1 VGTSRGDAWFG
12 WLAFG
17 LCLTAGVFWS
27 LFAGEQFIA
36 PPGRQGDDVF
46 YENIGWQ
53 LSQGRGLR
61 VDFSDRDWQQ
71 AYRRVNLEGQYDW
84 VLNFKQRGD
93 SAAWSP
99 GLPCLVAG
107 VYLLSDRD
115 FLLVRLAVMV
125 LMAAACGWL
134 LFEVSRRVG
143 RLAAALGLAT
153 LVLDRFIWQTSGEFM
168 PEGPTAA
175 AATALCGGAWLLG
188 SAVRPNTTPARAGS
202 LAAGILFGLAS
213 LLGASW
219 GVWLVIIAGGMVGS
233 VAWRMLSGH
242 WARDRNSTGIAKLM
256 LAFLL
261 GGLLVAAPSWAR
273 NCLVTAGFAP
283 FGTGGSM
290 GIVGGYC
297 DGALANF
304 GNLDVSAVRRL
315 KEQALAE
322 VDVRG
327 MSLGQQEYLIGI
339 QSLAAA
345 REWATSNWTKLPQ
358 LFGMRIVSHLG
369 FYGQPIA
376 LQVVNGLILFG
387 AGLGCWSLRRSLGFW
402 VGLLALL
409 SLATAALTWTQY
421 GRCSIPLRPL
431 LHVTC
436 GVGTVYFWSGILRR
450 LGFGAISR

>member
-1 VGTSRGDAWFG
+1 MATSRGDTWFG

-27 LFAGEQFIA
+27 VLSGEA
-36 PPGRQGDDVF
+36 LLDPPGRQGDDVF
-46 YENIGWQ
+46 FENIGWQ
-53 LSQGRGLR
+53 ISQGQGLR
-61 VDFSDRDWQQ
+61 VDFTDRDWQQ
-71 AYRRVNLEGQYDW
+71 AYRRVNLEGQHDW
-84 VLNFKQRGD
+84 ILNFRQQGVT
-93 SAAWSP
+93 AAWSP

-115 FLLVRLAVMV
+115 FLLVRLAIMV

-134 LFEVSRRVG
+134 LLEVARRAG
-143 RLAAALGLAT
+143 WLAAGIGLAT
-153 LVLDRFIWQTSGEFM
+153 LLLDRFVWQTAGEFM
-168 PEGPTAA
+168 PEGLMAA
-175 AATALCGGAWLLG
+175 AATMLCGGAWLLG
-188 SAVRPNTTPARAGS
+188 SEADPDSIWTRLGCFAVG
-202 LAAGILFGLAS
+202 LLFGLAT

-219 GVWLVIIAGGMVGS
+219 GVWLLALTVGLVGWSAVSLLWGRLARAVNRGGVLKMKV
-233 VAWRMLSGH
+233 
-242 WARDRNSTGIAKLM
+242 
-256 LAFLL
+256 AFLL
-261 GGLLVAAPSWAR
+261 GALLVAAPFWAR

-315 KEQALAE
+315 KEQTLAE

-345 REWATSNWTKLPQ
+345 REWATANWSKLPQ
-358 LFGMRIVSHLG
+358 LFGMRVLSHLG
-369 FYGQPIA
+369 FYAQPLE
-376 LQVVNGLILFG
+376 LQVANGLILFG
-387 AGLGCWSLRRSLGFW
+387 AVLGCWSLRRSLGFW
-402 VGLLALL
+402 IGLLAIL
-409 SLATAALTWTQY
+409 SLTTAALTWTQY

-431 LHVTC
+431 LHVAC
-436 GVGTVYFWSGILRR
+436 GVGTVYFWSGILRW
-450 LGFGAISR
+450 LGFSSISR